1 MENYELYRGIFAFLC
16 GHFLCLSGSLTQITL
31 NNHLASPSTLGFDGL
46 AALGVILAQAIMTA
60 TMPGSLEVKAFVIFC
75 LLVLI
80 GAIFGRKTLASKGL
94 SLDIGFLILLGLAFN
109 LFVGAV
115 FSIVQFLFMALNYE
129 FPSGLWFGGFRYFKV
144 WWLVPFG
151 SLFFF
156 SIFVTK
162 RNARNLRLMSL
173 GNSFA
178 LGRGVDVKRTQLESL
193 LLSLILTGLV
203 ISFFGVFSFL
213 GLIFPHVL
221 RSFSRFRSNIR
232 KELVEGPMLAGAAL
246 FGLDAICLRFTYRG
260 AEFPAGMITSVGGAM
275 LLVLLL
281 LRSKA
286 IFSRPKTFAKP

>member
-1 MENYELYRGIFAFLC
+1 MEDYEVYRGLFAFLC

-46 AALGVILAQAIMTA
+46 GALGVVLAQALMTSI
-60 TMPGSLEVKAFVIFC
+60 MPGSLEVKAFVVFC
-75 LLVLI
+75 LLVLM
-80 GAIFGRKTLASKGL
+80 GAFFGRKIFSRGQV

-144 WWLVPFG
+144 WWLAPFVVFFLL
-151 SLFFF
+151 SLYM
-156 SIFVTK
+156 TK
-162 RNARNLRLMSL
+162 RNAKNLRLMSL

-193 LLSLILTGLV
+193 LLSLLLTGLV

-221 RSFSRFRSNIR
+221 RSFSRFRSNHEKRIVGRPDIR
-232 KELVEGPMLAGAAL
+232 WCSSFWP
-246 FGLDAICLRFTYRG
+246 
-260 AEFPAGMITSVGGAM
+260 
-275 LLVLLL
+275 
-281 LRSKA
+281 
-286 IFSRPKTFAKP
+286 